1 MAVTLQWAGETK
13 TATEMRRERGE
24 ERWRDEDRER
34 EKRWSEGEMGVEGFR
49 DEGMYMEPKRAL
61 MLKTFVV
68 RIP

>member
-34 EKRWSEGEMGVEGFR
+34 EKRWSEGEMEGEGFR
-49 DEGMYMEPKRAL
+49 DEGIYGTKRAS